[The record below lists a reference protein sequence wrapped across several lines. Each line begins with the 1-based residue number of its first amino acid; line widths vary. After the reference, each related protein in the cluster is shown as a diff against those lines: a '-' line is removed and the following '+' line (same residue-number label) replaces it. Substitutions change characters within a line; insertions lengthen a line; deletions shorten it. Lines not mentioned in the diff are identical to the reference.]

1 MDKLLQALKSKT
13 VWFGLLTAVVA
24 WLQSTINGAGLSASQ
39 LGLVGTVVGLVTI
52 WLRTQTTVP
61 LSQK

>member
-24 WLQSTINGAGLSASQ
+24 WLQSTINGAGLSPDQ

-52 WLRTQTTVP
+52 WLRTQTKVP